1 MTGER
6 AMATWQITGRYMETC
21 NCALGCPCILTNLA
35 GSPTEGDCKAAWALQ
50 ISDGEKDGV
59 RLDGVTFIV
68 VLQSD
73 GPIANGNIKVGL
85 IIDEAASEE
94 QVEAIGAIASGIAGG
109 PMAALSS
116 LVGEMVGIERRPI
129 SFEQDGLGYSVK
141 AGELVDQELAG
152 VPSMSNQDE
161 PIYIDNVAH
170 PVSSKL
176 ALAKAN
182 RSSIHAFGID
192 WDDASGT
199 RNGNF
204 APFSWSG

>member
-1 MTGER
+1 
-6 AMATWQITGRYMETC
+6 MATWHMKGQYMETC
-21 NCALGCPCILTNLA
+21 NCDLGCPCILTNLA

-50 ISDGEKDGV
+50 ISDGEKDSV

-85 IIDEAASEE
+85 IIDEAASDD
-94 QVEAIGAIASGIAGG
+94 QVGAIGAIASGAAGG

-141 AGELVDQELAG
+141 AGELVDQELTG
-152 VPSMSNQDE
+152 VASMSNEGQ
-161 PIYIDNVAH
+161 PIYIENVAH

-176 ALAKAN
+176 ALATAN
-182 RSSIHAFGID
+182 RSRIHAFGID
-192 WDDASGT
+192 WDDATGT

-204 APFSWSG
+204 APFSWRG